1 MKVKDVIKNLQ
12 CLDPEQSI
20 VHTYWEKDSFEN
32 IDIARGHNWE
42 ALCDIIDRKMD
53 WSNAH
58 EDIQATLE
66 YAVDSVKEND

>member
-20 VHTYWEKDSFEN
+20 VHTYWDKDSLQ
-32 IDIARGHNWE
+32 IAEDDDWE
-42 ALCDIIDRKMD
+42 ALCDIIDSKMD

-66 YAVDSVKEND
+66 NAVDSVKEND